1 MKNALIIGAT
11 GQDGA
16 YLSKLLLSKNYKVYG
31 ITRNTIM
38 PELKNLEFLGIE
50 NDIQLIEL
58 PNLDQKRTEQILTR
72 FGIDEIYNLSAQSSV
87 GYSFIDPIGTVNFNI
102 MSVLNWLE
110 AIKKVNNQ
118 IKFYQASSSEM
129 FGNVKPE
136 NLPLKESLIFHPA
149 SPYGVSKAAAH
160 WLTVNYRES
169 HNLFAACGILFN
181 HESCL
186 RGPNYVVKK
195 ILNSAIKIKMGLQ
208 KGPIKV
214 GNLAIQRD
222 WGYAPAYVEAMWR
235 ILQTNA
241 AEDYL
246 ICSGEVTS
254 LQSLLETILSK
265 LDLEYH
271 KTIEVDKELFR
282 PVDLE
287 IIYGDNAKA
296 KQMLGWNYNMDTYQL
311 IDQLI
316 IDETKFI
323 EWELTR

>member
-16 YLSKLLLSKNYKVYG
+16 YLSKLLLNKNYKVYG

-58 PNLDQKRTEQILTR
+58 PNLDQKRAEQILTR

-208 KGPIKV
+208 KVPIKV

-222 WGYAPAYVEAMWR
+222 WGYAPSYVEAMWR
-235 ILQTNA
+235 ILQTDA

-254 LQSLLETILSK
+254 LQSLIETILNK

-296 KQMLGWNYNMDTYQL
+296 KQMLGWNYNMDTNQL